1 MGRYIEP
8 KKEKRVRRLLRR
20 GLGQREIGRRVGVS
34 HTTVRA
40 VGGRQRRFS
49 LEIVFR
55 RAKPYRCPQKH
66 LVNLVPCPIC
76 LALEARRLAS
86 DPPRPRPRRVS

>member
-34 HTTVRA
+34 HTTVGA
-40 VGGRQRRFS
+40 VRGRKRRFS
-49 LEIVFR
+49 LELVFHH
-55 RAKPYRCPQKH
+55 AKSYRCPQKH
-66 LVNLVPCPIC
+66 LVNLIPCPIC
-76 LALEARRLAS
+76 LALEARALAS
-86 DPPRPRPRRVS
+86 DPPPARPRRLS